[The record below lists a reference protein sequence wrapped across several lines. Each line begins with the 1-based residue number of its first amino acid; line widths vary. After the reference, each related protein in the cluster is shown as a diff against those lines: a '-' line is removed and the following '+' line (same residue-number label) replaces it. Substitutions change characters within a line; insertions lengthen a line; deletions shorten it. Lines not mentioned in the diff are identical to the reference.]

1 MKYKIAD
8 FKIACTP
15 ELTQIAK
22 DLLPDLMGEIGFESF
37 EDTPD
42 GLKGYIP
49 ADLMDTNSLKQV
61 LETFPVEGVNITYTL
76 SDTEDKNWNEAW
88 ENTGFAPINIDNQ
101 VLVYDARTGRK
112 PAGDSLINIGIEAK
126 QAFGTGTHETTR
138 MMIGAMLQL
147 SLKGKRV
154 LDCGCGTG
162 ILGIAALKL
171 GAEAVVGFDIDEW
184 SVKNT
189 QHNAAINE
197 VDNIEVFHGDAHVL
211 SHVSGVFDVVLANI
225 NRNILLN
232 DMPAYLEIMN
242 AGSLLIISGFYEED
256 VKLLDEKANS
266 LGLVK
271 TSQKTDNHWCC
282 LTFIKQQPSRNYL
295 ITNRIQIQE
304 QTL

>member
-22 DLLPDLMGEIGFESF
+22 DLLPDLMGEVGFESF

-49 ADLMDTNSLKQV
+49 ADLLDTNSLKQV
-61 LETFPVEGVNITYTL
+61 LETFPLEDVNITYTL

-88 ENTGFAPINIDNQ
+88 ENTGFPPINIDDK
-101 VLVYDARTGRK
+101 VVIYDARTGKK
-112 PAGDSLINIGIEAK
+112 PTDDSLINIGIEAK

-147 SLKGKRV
+147 SLRGKRV

-184 SVKNT
+184 SVENT

-232 DMPAYLEIMN
+232 DMPTYLEIMN
-242 AGSLLIISGFYEED
+242 AGSVLIISGFYEED

-282 LTFIKQQPSRNYL
+282 LTFIKQ
-295 ITNRIQIQE
+295 
-304 QTL
+304 

>member
-49 ADLMDTNSLKQV
+49 ADLLDTNSLKQV
-61 LETFPVEGVNITYTL
+61 LETFPLEGVNITYTL

-88 ENTGFAPINIDNQ
+88 ENTGFAPISIDNQ

-184 SVKNT
+184 SVENT

-197 VDNIEVFHGDAHVL
+197 ADNIEVFHGDAHVL

-232 DMPAYLEIMN
+232 DMPTYLEIMN
-242 AGSLLIISGFYEED
+242 AGSVLIISGFYEED
-256 VKLLDEKANS
+256 VKLLDEKAKT

-271 TSQKTDNHWCC
+271 TSQKTDNNWCC
-282 LTFIKQQPSRNYL
+282 LTFIKQ
-295 ITNRIQIQE
+295 
-304 QTL
+304 

>member
-49 ADLMDTNSLKQV
+49 ADLMETNSLKQV
-61 LETFPVEGVNITYTL
+61 LDTFPLEGVNITYTL

-88 ENTGFAPINIDNQ
+88 ENTGFAPINIDDK
-101 VLVYDARTGRK
+101 VVIYDARTGKK

-232 DMPAYLEIMN
+232 DMPTYLEIMN
-242 AGSLLIISGFYEED
+242 AGSVLIISGFYEED
-256 VKLLDEKANS
+256 VKLLDEKANT

-282 LTFIKQQPSRNYL
+282 LTFIKQ
-295 ITNRIQIQE
+295 
-304 QTL
+304 

>member
-49 ADLMDTNSLKQV
+49 ADLIDTNSVKQV
-61 LETFPVEGVNITYTL
+61 LDTFPVEGVNITYTL

-88 ENTGFAPINIDNQ
+88 ENTGFAPINIDNK
-101 VLVYDARTGRK
+101 VMIYDARTGRK

-138 MMIGAMLQL
+138 MMIGAMLRL

-184 SVKNT
+184 SVENT

-232 DMPAYLEIMN
+232 DMPTYLEIMN
-242 AGSLLIISGFYEED
+242 AGSVLIISGFYEED

-282 LTFIKQQPSRNYL
+282 LTFIKQ
-295 ITNRIQIQE
+295 
-304 QTL
+304 

>member
-8 FKIACTP
+8 FKIACTT

-22 DLLPDLMGEIGFESF
+22 DLLPDLMGEVGFESF

-49 ADLMDTNSLKQV
+49 ADLLDTNSLKQV
-61 LETFPVEGVNITYTL
+61 LETFPLEGVNITYTL

-88 ENTGFAPINIDNQ
+88 ENTGFAPINIDDK
-101 VLVYDARTGRK
+101 VVIYDARTGKK

-184 SVKNT
+184 SVENT

-242 AGSLLIISGFYEED
+242 AGSVLIISGFYEED

-282 LTFIKQQPSRNYL
+282 LTFIKQ
-295 ITNRIQIQE
+295 
-304 QTL
+304 

>member
-22 DLLPDLMGEIGFESF
+22 DLLPDLMGEVGFESF

-61 LETFPVEGVNITYTL
+61 LDTFPLESVNISYTL

-184 SVKNT
+184 SVENT

-197 VDNIEVFHGDAHVL
+197 VDNIEVFQGDAHVL

-242 AGSLLIISGFYEED
+242 AGSILLISGFYEED

-271 TSQKTDNHWCC
+271 TSQKSDNHWCC
-282 LTFIKQQPSRNYL
+282 LTFIKQ
-295 ITNRIQIQE
+295 
-304 QTL
+304 

>member
-171 GAEAVVGFDIDEW
+171 DAEAVVGFDIDEW
-184 SVKNT
+184 SVENT

-242 AGSLLIISGFYEED
+242 AGSVLIISGFYEED

-271 TSQKTDNHWCC
+271 TSQKSDNHWCC
-282 LTFIKQQPSRNYL
+282 LTFIKQ
-295 ITNRIQIQE
+295 
-304 QTL
+304 

>member
-15 ELTQIAK
+15 VLTQIAK

-61 LETFPVEGVNITYTL
+61 LDTFPLEDVNITYTL

-88 ENTGFAPINIDNQ
+88 ENTGFAPINIDDK
-101 VLVYDARTGRK
+101 VVIYDARTGKK

-184 SVKNT
+184 SVENT
-189 QHNAAINE
+189 QLNAAINE

-242 AGSLLIISGFYEED
+242 AGSVLIISGFYEED

-282 LTFIKQQPSRNYL
+282 LTFIKQ
-295 ITNRIQIQE
+295 
-304 QTL
+304 

>member
-8 FKIACTP
+8 FKMACTP

-49 ADLMDTNSLKQV
+49 ADLLDTNSLKQV

-76 SDTEDKNWNEAW
+76 SDSEDKNWNEAW

-184 SVKNT
+184 SVENT

-232 DMPAYLEIMN
+232 DMPTYLEIMN
-242 AGSLLIISGFYEED
+242 AGSVLIISGFYEED

-271 TSQKTDNHWCC
+271 TSRKTDNHWCC
-282 LTFIKQQPSRNYL
+282 LTFIKQ
-295 ITNRIQIQE
+295 
-304 QTL
+304 

>member
-8 FKIACTP
+8 FKIGCTP

-49 ADLMDTNSLKQV
+49 ADLLDTNSLKQV
-61 LETFPVEGVNITYTL
+61 LETFPLEGVNITYTL

-88 ENTGFAPINIDNQ
+88 ENTGFAPINIDDK
-101 VLVYDARTGRK
+101 VVIYDARAGK
-112 PAGDSLINIGIEAK
+112 EPSGDSLINIGIEAK

-184 SVKNT
+184 SVENT

-232 DMPAYLEIMN
+232 DMPTYLEIMN
-242 AGSLLIISGFYEED
+242 AGSVLIISGFYEED

-271 TSQKTDNHWCC
+271 TSQKSDNHWCC
-282 LTFIKQQPSRNYL
+282 LTFIKQ
-295 ITNRIQIQE
+295 
-304 QTL
+304 

>member
-61 LETFPVEGVNITYTL
+61 LETFPLEGVNITYTL

-88 ENTGFAPINIDNQ
+88 ENTGFAPISIDNQ
-101 VLVYDARTGRK
+101 VLVYDARNGKK

-184 SVKNT
+184 SVENT

-232 DMPAYLEIMN
+232 DMPTYLEIMN
-242 AGSLLIISGFYEED
+242 AGSVLIISGFYEED

-282 LTFIKQQPSRNYL
+282 LTFIKQ
-295 ITNRIQIQE
+295 
-304 QTL
+304 

>member
-22 DLLPDLMGEIGFESF
+22 DLLPDLMGEVGFESF

-61 LETFPVEGVNITYTL
+61 LDTFPLEGVNITYTL

-88 ENTGFAPINIDNQ
+88 ENTGFAPINIDDK
-101 VLVYDARTGRK
+101 VVIYDARTGKK

-147 SLKGKRV
+147 SLRGKRV

-184 SVKNT
+184 SVENT

-232 DMPAYLEIMN
+232 DMPTYLEIMN
-242 AGSLLIISGFYEED
+242 AGSVLIISGFYEED

-282 LTFIKQQPSRNYL
+282 LTFIKQ
-295 ITNRIQIQE
+295 
-304 QTL
+304 

>member
-61 LETFPVEGVNITYTL
+61 LDTLPLEGVNITYTL

-171 GAEAVVGFDIDEW
+171 GTEAVVGFDIDEW
-184 SVKNT
+184 SVENT

-242 AGSLLIISGFYEED
+242 AGSVLIISGFYEED

-271 TSQKTDNHWCC
+271 TSQKSDNHWCC
-282 LTFIKQQPSRNYL
+282 LTFIKQ
-295 ITNRIQIQE
+295 
-304 QTL
+304 

>member
-49 ADLMDTNSLKQV
+49 ADLLDTNSLKQV
-61 LETFPVEGVNITYTL
+61 LDTFPLEGVNITYTL

-88 ENTGFAPINIDNQ
+88 ENTGFPPINIDDK
-101 VLVYDARTGRK
+101 VVIYDARTGKK
-112 PAGDSLINIGIEAK
+112 PTDDSLINIGIEAK

-184 SVKNT
+184 SVENT
-189 QHNAAINE
+189 QHNAAINQ

-232 DMPAYLEIMN
+232 DMLVYLEIMN
-242 AGSLLIISGFYEED
+242 AGSVLIISGFYEED
-256 VKLLDEKANS
+256 VKLLDEKAKT

-282 LTFIKQQPSRNYL
+282 LTFIKQ
-295 ITNRIQIQE
+295 
-304 QTL
+304 

>member
-8 FKIACTP
+8 FKIACTL

-37 EDTPD
+37 EDTTD

-49 ADLMDTNSLKQV
+49 AELLDTNSLKQV
-61 LETFPVEGVNITYTL
+61 LDTFPLEGVNITYTL
-76 SDTEDKNWNEAW
+76 SDTEDKNWNETW

-101 VLVYDARTGRK
+101 VLVYDARTGKK

-147 SLKGKRV
+147 SLKGKRI

-184 SVKNT
+184 SVENT

-197 VDNIEVFHGDAHVL
+197 VDNLEVFHGDAQVL

-242 AGSLLIISGFYEED
+242 AGSILVISGFYEED
-256 VKLLDEKANS
+256 VKLLDEKANT

-282 LTFIKQQPSRNYL
+282 LTFIKQ
-295 ITNRIQIQE
+295 
-304 QTL
+304 

>member
-49 ADLMDTNSLKQV
+49 ADLLDTNSLKQV
-61 LETFPVEGVNITYTL
+61 LETFPLEGVNITYTL

-88 ENTGFAPINIDNQ
+88 ENTGFAPINIDNK
-101 VLVYDARTGRK
+101 VMIYDARTGRK
-112 PAGDSLINIGIEAK
+112 PVGDSLINIGIEAK

-184 SVKNT
+184 SVENT

-242 AGSLLIISGFYEED
+242 AGSVLIISGFYEED

-282 LTFIKQQPSRNYL
+282 LTFIKQ
-295 ITNRIQIQE
+295 
-304 QTL
+304 

>member
-49 ADLMDTNSLKQV
+49 ADLMDNNSLKQV
-61 LETFPVEGVNITYTL
+61 LDTFPLEGVNITYTL

-88 ENTGFAPINIDNQ
+88 ENTGFAPINIYNR

-171 GAEAVVGFDIDEW
+171 GAEAVVGFDVDEW
-184 SVKNT
+184 SVENT

-197 VDNIEVFHGDAHVL
+197 VDNMEVFHGDAHVL

-242 AGSLLIISGFYEED
+242 AGSVLIISGFYEED

-282 LTFIKQQPSRNYL
+282 LTFMKQ
-295 ITNRIQIQE
+295 
-304 QTL
+304 

>member
-242 AGSLLIISGFYEED
+242 AGSVLIISGFYEED

-271 TSQKTDNHWCC
+271 TSQKSDNHWCC
-282 LTFIKQQPSRNYL
+282 LTFIKQ
-295 ITNRIQIQE
+295 
-304 QTL
+304 

>member
-61 LETFPVEGVNITYTL
+61 LDTLPLEGVNITYTL

-171 GAEAVVGFDIDEW
+171 GTEAVVGFDIDEW
-184 SVKNT
+184 SVENT

-232 DMPAYLEIMN
+232 DMPAFLEIMN
-242 AGSLLIISGFYEED
+242 AGSVLIISGFYEED

-271 TSQKTDNHWCC
+271 TSQKSDNHWCC
-282 LTFIKQQPSRNYL
+282 LTFIKQ
-295 ITNRIQIQE
+295 
-304 QTL
+304 

>member
-61 LETFPVEGVNITYTL
+61 LDTLPLEGVNITYTL

-101 VLVYDARTGRK
+101 VLVYDARTGKK
-112 PAGDSLINIGIEAK
+112 PAGDSLINIGIEVK

-184 SVKNT
+184 SVENT

-232 DMPAYLEIMN
+232 DMPTYLEIMN
-242 AGSLLIISGFYEED
+242 AGSVLIISGFYEED
-256 VKLLDEKANS
+256 VKLLDEKAKT

-282 LTFIKQQPSRNYL
+282 LTFIKQ
-295 ITNRIQIQE
+295 
-304 QTL
+304 

>member
-22 DLLPDLMGEIGFESF
+22 DLLPDLMGEVGFESF

-61 LETFPVEGVNITYTL
+61 LETFPLEGVNITYTL

-88 ENTGFAPINIDNQ
+88 ENTGFAPINIDDK
-101 VLVYDARTGRK
+101 VVIYDARTGKK

-184 SVKNT
+184 SVENT

-232 DMPAYLEIMN
+232 DMPTYLEIMN
-242 AGSLLIISGFYEED
+242 AGSVLIISGFYEED
-256 VKLLDEKANS
+256 VELLDEKANS

-271 TSQKTDNHWCC
+271 TSQKSDNHWCC
-282 LTFIKQQPSRNYL
+282 LTFIKQ
-295 ITNRIQIQE
+295 
-304 QTL
+304 

>member
-8 FKIACTP
+8 IKIACTP

-22 DLLPDLMGEIGFESF
+22 DLIPDLMGEVGFESF

-49 ADLMDTNSLKQV
+49 ADILDTNSLKQV
-61 LETFPVEGVNITYTL
+61 LDTFPLEGVNITYTL

-88 ENTGFAPINIDNQ
+88 ENTGFPPINIDDK
-101 VLVYDARTGRK
+101 VVIYDARTGKK
-112 PAGDSLINIGIEAK
+112 PTDDSLINIGIEAK

-184 SVKNT
+184 SVENT
-189 QHNAAINE
+189 QHNVAINE

-242 AGSLLIISGFYEED
+242 AGSVLIISGFYEED

-271 TSQKTDNHWCC
+271 TSQKSDNHWCC
-282 LTFIKQQPSRNYL
+282 LTFIKQ
-295 ITNRIQIQE
+295 
-304 QTL
+304 

>member
-49 ADLMDTNSLKQV
+49 ADLLDTNSLKQV
-61 LETFPVEGVNITYTL
+61 LETFPLEDVNITYTL

-147 SLKGKRV
+147 SLRGKRV

-184 SVKNT
+184 SVENT

-232 DMPAYLEIMN
+232 DMPTYLEIMN
-242 AGSLLIISGFYEED
+242 AGSVLIISGFYEED
-256 VKLLDEKANS
+256 VKLLDEKAKT

-271 TSQKTDNHWCC
+271 TSQKTDNNWCC
-282 LTFIKQQPSRNYL
+282 LTFIKQ
-295 ITNRIQIQE
+295 
-304 QTL
+304 

>member
-76 SDTEDKNWNEAW
+76 SNTEDKNWNEAW
-88 ENTGFAPINIDNQ
+88 ENTGFAPINIDNK
-101 VLVYDARTGRK
+101 VMIYDARTGK
-112 PAGDSLINIGIEAK
+112 EPAGDSLINIGIEAK

-184 SVKNT
+184 SVENT

-232 DMPAYLEIMN
+232 DMPTYLEIMN
-242 AGSLLIISGFYEED
+242 AGSVLIISGFYEED
-256 VKLLDEKANS
+256 VELLDEKANS

-271 TSQKTDNHWCC
+271 TSQKSDNHWCR
-282 LTFIKQQPSRNYL
+282 LTFIKQ
-295 ITNRIQIQE
+295 
-304 QTL
+304 

>member
-61 LETFPVEGVNITYTL
+61 LDTFPVEGVNITYTI
-76 SDTEDKNWNEAW
+76 SDTEEKNWNEAW

-101 VLVYDARTGRK
+101 VLVYDARTGKK
-112 PAGDSLINIGIEAK
+112 PTDDSLINIGIEAK

-138 MMIGAMLQL
+138 MMIGAILQL

-184 SVKNT
+184 SVENT

-242 AGSLLIISGFYEED
+242 AGSVLIISGFYEED

-282 LTFIKQQPSRNYL
+282 LTFIKQ
-295 ITNRIQIQE
+295 
-304 QTL
+304 

>member
-8 FKIACTP
+8 FKIACTT

-22 DLLPDLMGEIGFESF
+22 DLLPDLMGEVGFESF

-49 ADLMDTNSLKQV
+49 ADLLDTNSLKQV
-61 LETFPVEGVNITYTL
+61 LETFPLEGVNITYTL

-88 ENTGFAPINIDNQ
+88 ENTGFAPINIDDK
-101 VLVYDARTGRK
+101 VVIYDARTGKK
-112 PAGDSLINIGIEAK
+112 PTDDSLINIGIEAK

-184 SVKNT
+184 SVENT

-232 DMPAYLEIMN
+232 DMPTYLEIMN
-242 AGSLLIISGFYEED
+242 AGSVLIISGFYEED
-256 VKLLDEKANS
+256 VKLLDEKAKT

-282 LTFIKQQPSRNYL
+282 LTFIKQ
-295 ITNRIQIQE
+295 
-304 QTL
+304 

>member
-49 ADLMDTNSLKQV
+49 ADLLDTNSLKQV

-101 VLVYDARTGRK
+101 VLVYDARAGKK
-112 PAGDSLINIGIEAK
+112 PTDDSLINIGIEAK

-184 SVKNT
+184 SVENT

-242 AGSLLIISGFYEED
+242 AGSVLIISGFYEED

-271 TSQKTDNHWCC
+271 TSQKTNNHWCC
-282 LTFIKQQPSRNYL
+282 LTFIKQ
-295 ITNRIQIQE
+295 
-304 QTL
+304 

>member
-8 FKIACTP
+8 FKMACTP

-49 ADLMDTNSLKQV
+49 ADLLDTNSLKQV

-76 SDTEDKNWNEAW
+76 SDSEDKNWNEAW

-184 SVKNT
+184 SVENT

-232 DMPAYLEIMN
+232 DMPTYLEMMN
-242 AGSLLIISGFYEED
+242 AGSVLIISGFYEED

-282 LTFIKQQPSRNYL
+282 LTFIKQ
-295 ITNRIQIQE
+295 
-304 QTL
+304 

>member
-37 EDTPD
+37 EDTTD

-49 ADLMDTNSLKQV
+49 ADLLDTNSLKQV
-61 LETFPVEGVNITYTL
+61 LDNFPLEGVNITYTL
-76 SDTEDKNWNEAW
+76 SDTEDKNWNEVW
-88 ENTGFAPINIDNQ
+88 ENTGFAPINIDDR
-101 VLVYDARTGRK
+101 VLVYDARTGKK

-184 SVKNT
+184 SVENT

-232 DMPAYLEIMN
+232 DMPTYLEIMN
-242 AGSLLIISGFYEED
+242 AGSVLIISGFYEED

-282 LTFIKQQPSRNYL
+282 LTFIKQ
-295 ITNRIQIQE
+295 
-304 QTL
+304 

>member
-8 FKIACTP
+8 FKIVCTP

-49 ADLMDTNSLKQV
+49 ADLLDTNSLKQV
-61 LETFPVEGVNITYTL
+61 LDTFPLEGVNITYTL

-88 ENTGFAPINIDNQ
+88 ENTGFAPINIDNK
-101 VLVYDARTGRK
+101 VMIYDARTGRK

-184 SVKNT
+184 SVENT

-232 DMPAYLEIMN
+232 DMPTYLEIMN
-242 AGSLLIISGFYEED
+242 AGSVLIISGFYEED

-271 TSQKTDNHWCC
+271 TSRKTDNHWCC
-282 LTFIKQQPSRNYL
+282 LTFIKQ
-295 ITNRIQIQE
+295 
-304 QTL
+304 

>member
-15 ELTQIAK
+15 ELTQLAK

-49 ADLMDTNSLKQV
+49 ADLLDTNSLKQV
-61 LETFPVEGVNITYTL
+61 LETFPLEGVNITYTL
-76 SDTEDKNWNEAW
+76 SGTEDKNWNEAW
-88 ENTGFAPINIDNQ
+88 ENTGFAPINIDDK
-101 VLVYDARTGRK
+101 VVIYDARTGKK
-112 PAGDSLINIGIEAK
+112 PTDDLLINIGIEAK

-184 SVKNT
+184 SVENT

-232 DMPAYLEIMN
+232 DMPTYLEIMN
-242 AGSLLIISGFYEED
+242 AGSVLIISGFYEED

-282 LTFIKQQPSRNYL
+282 LTFIKQ
-295 ITNRIQIQE
+295 
-304 QTL
+304 

>member
-49 ADLMDTNSLKQV
+49 ADLLDTNSLKQV
-61 LETFPVEGVNITYTL
+61 LETFPLEGVNITYTL

-184 SVKNT
+184 SVENT

-232 DMPAYLEIMN
+232 DMPTYLEIMN
-242 AGSLLIISGFYEED
+242 AGSVLIISGFYEED

-282 LTFIKQQPSRNYL
+282 LTFIKQ
-295 ITNRIQIQE
+295 
-304 QTL
+304 

>member
-61 LETFPVEGVNITYTL
+61 LETFPLEGVNITYTL
-76 SDTEDKNWNEAW
+76 SNTEDKNWNEAW

-101 VLVYDARTGRK
+101 VLVYDARAGKK

-184 SVKNT
+184 SVENT

-242 AGSLLIISGFYEED
+242 AGSVLIISGFYEED
-256 VKLLDEKANS
+256 VKLLDEKAKT

-282 LTFIKQQPSRNYL
+282 LTFIKQ
-295 ITNRIQIQE
+295 
-304 QTL
+304 

>member
-8 FKIACTP
+8 FKIACTT

-49 ADLMDTNSLKQV
+49 ADLLDTNSLKQV
-61 LETFPVEGVNITYTL
+61 LDTFPVEGVNITYTL
-76 SDTEDKNWNEAW
+76 SDSEDKNWNEAW

-101 VLVYDARTGRK
+101 VLVYDARAGKK

-126 QAFGTGTHETTR
+126 QAFGTGTHESTR

-171 GAEAVVGFDIDEW
+171 GAEAVVGFDVDEW
-184 SVKNT
+184 SVENT
-189 QHNAAINE
+189 QHNAAINQ

-232 DMPAYLEIMN
+232 DMPAYLEMMN
-242 AGSLLIISGFYEED
+242 AGSILIISGFYEED
-256 VKLLDEKANS
+256 VKLLDEKANL

-282 LTFIKQQPSRNYL
+282 LTFIKQ
-295 ITNRIQIQE
+295 
-304 QTL
+304 

>member
-15 ELTQIAK
+15 ELMQIAK

-49 ADLMDTNSLKQV
+49 ADLLDTNSLKQV
-61 LETFPVEGVNITYTL
+61 LETFPLEGVNITYTL
-76 SDTEDKNWNEAW
+76 SNTEDKNWNEAW
-88 ENTGFAPINIDNQ
+88 ENTGFAPIKIDDK
-101 VLVYDARTGRK
+101 VLVYDARAGKK

-184 SVKNT
+184 SVENT

-232 DMPAYLEIMN
+232 DMPTYLEMMN
-242 AGSLLIISGFYEED
+242 ADSVLIISGFYEED
-256 VKLLDEKANS
+256 VKLLDEKAKT

-282 LTFIKQQPSRNYL
+282 LTFNKQ
-295 ITNRIQIQE
+295 
-304 QTL
+304 

>member
-8 FKIACTP
+8 FKIGCTP

-49 ADLMDTNSLKQV
+49 ADLMETNSLKQV
-61 LETFPVEGVNITYTL
+61 LDTFPLEGVNITYTL

-88 ENTGFAPINIDNQ
+88 ENTGFAPIKIDDKVQ
-101 VLVYDARTGRK
+101 VYDARAGRK
-112 PAGDSLINIGIEAK
+112 PAGHSLINIGIEAK

-138 MMIGAMLQL
+138 MMIGAMLQQ

-197 VDNIEVFHGDAHVL
+197 VDNLEVFHGDAHVL

-232 DMPAYLEIMN
+232 DMPAYLEMMN
-242 AGSLLIISGFYEED
+242 ADSILIISGFYEED
-256 VKLLDEKANS
+256 VKLLDEKANT

-282 LTFIKQQPSRNYL
+282 LTFIKQ
-295 ITNRIQIQE
+295 
-304 QTL
+304 

>member
-8 FKIACTP
+8 FKIGCTP

-49 ADLMDTNSLKQV
+49 ADLMETNSLKQV
-61 LETFPVEGVNITYTL
+61 LDTFPLEGVNITYTL

-88 ENTGFAPINIDNQ
+88 ENTGFAPINIDDK
-101 VLVYDARTGRK
+101 VVIYDARAGK
-112 PAGDSLINIGIEAK
+112 EPSGDSLINIGIEAK

-184 SVKNT
+184 SVENT

-197 VDNIEVFHGDAHVL
+197 VDNLEVFHGDAQVL

>member
-22 DLLPDLMGEIGFESF
+22 DLLPDLMGEVGFESF
-37 EDTPD
+37 EETPD

-61 LETFPVEGVNITYTL
+61 LDTFPLEGVNITYTL

-88 ENTGFAPINIDNQ
+88 ENTGFPPINIDDK
-101 VLVYDARTGRK
+101 VVIYDARTGKK
-112 PAGDSLINIGIEAK
+112 PTDDSLINIGIEAK

-184 SVKNT
+184 SVENT

-232 DMPAYLEIMN
+232 DMPTYLEIMN
-242 AGSLLIISGFYEED
+242 AGSVLVISGFYEED
-256 VKLLDEKANS
+256 VKLLDEKAKT

-271 TSQKTDNHWCC
+271 TSQKTDNNWCC
-282 LTFIKQQPSRNYL
+282 LTFIKQ
-295 ITNRIQIQE
+295 
-304 QTL
+304 

>member
-61 LETFPVEGVNITYTL
+61 LETFPLEGVNITYTL

-101 VLVYDARTGRK
+101 VLVYDARTGKK
-112 PAGDSLINIGIEAK
+112 PTDDSLINIGIEAK

-171 GAEAVVGFDIDEW
+171 CAEAVVGFDIDEW
-184 SVKNT
+184 SVENT

-232 DMPAYLEIMN
+232 DMPTYLEMMN
-242 AGSLLIISGFYEED
+242 ADSVLIISGFYEED

-282 LTFIKQQPSRNYL
+282 LTFMKQ
-295 ITNRIQIQE
+295 
-304 QTL
+304 

>member
-22 DLLPDLMGEIGFESF
+22 DLLPDLMGEVGFESF

-49 ADLMDTNSLKQV
+49 ADLLDTNSLKQV
-61 LETFPVEGVNITYTL
+61 LETFPLEDVNITYTL

-147 SLKGKRV
+147 SLRGKRV

-184 SVKNT
+184 SVENT

-232 DMPAYLEIMN
+232 DMPAYLEMMN
-242 AGSLLIISGFYEED
+242 AGSVLVISGFYEED
-256 VKLLDEKANS
+256 VKLLDEKAKT

-282 LTFIKQQPSRNYL
+282 LTFIKQ
-295 ITNRIQIQE
+295 
-304 QTL
+304 